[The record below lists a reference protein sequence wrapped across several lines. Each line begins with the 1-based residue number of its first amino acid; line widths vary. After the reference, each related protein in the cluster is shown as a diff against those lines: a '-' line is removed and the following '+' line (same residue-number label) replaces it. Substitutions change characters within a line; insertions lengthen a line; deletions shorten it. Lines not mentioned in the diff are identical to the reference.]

1 MKDALFAAIARI
13 HFVIINR
20 IKNTSDI
27 LIAIVTAISNSTLKI
42 IDKDRM
48 LHAESTVEQY
58 DAISE
63 LQTLNNI
70 EEIKNDAINIGEW
83 NEDHEVRLNFFGN
96 ILCNE
101 HDWEVEQVERYLYD
115 VLAAGPAI
123 EQDD

>member
-13 HFVIINR
+13 HFKIINL
-20 IKNTSDI
+20 IKDQSEL
-27 LIAIVTAISNSTLKI
+27 LIAIVTALSNSTLKI

-70 EEIKNDAINIGEW
+70 EEVKNDALNVGEW

-115 VLAAGPAI
+115 VLAAGPSI
-123 EQDD
+123 ELDD

>member
-1 MKDALFAAIARI
+1 MKDALFAVIARI
-13 HFVIINR
+13 HFKIINL
-20 IKNTSDI
+20 IKDQSEL
-27 LIAIVTAISNSTLKI
+27 LIAIVTALSNSTLKI

-70 EEIKNDAINIGEW
+70 EEVKNDALNIGEW

-115 VLAAGPAI
+115 VLAAGPSI
-123 EQDD
+123 ELDD

>member
-13 HFVIINR
+13 HFKIINR
-20 IKNTSDI
+20 IKDLSDI
-27 LIAIVTAISNSTLKI
+27 LIAITTALSNSVLKI

-58 DAISE
+58 DTISE

-70 EEIKNDAINIGEW
+70 EEVKNDAINVGEW
-83 NEDHEVRLNFFGN
+83 NEEHEVRLNFFGN

-101 HDWEVEQVERYLYD
+101 HDWEVEQVERYLYA
-115 VLAAGPAI
+115 VLAAGPSI
-123 EQDD
+123 ELED